1 MFLLTSVTSSSL
13 VTLAKSHN
21 FQALCFLPFFK
32 AGQGF
37 ETYLIN
43 FPTTITQRLYKPFT
57 TLLQLKSGDFWRL
70 NTRDPLDIL
79 GVYAYILIINAN
91 IGE

>member
-21 FQALCFLPFFK
+21 FQTLCFLPFFK

-37 ETYLIN
+37 GTYLIN
-43 FPTTITQRLYKPFT
+43 FLTTITQRLYKPFT
-57 TLLQLKSGDFWRL
+57 TLLQLKSGDL
-70 NTRDPLDIL
+70 VATNTDDPLDIL